1 MSRSQRIGVVV
12 LAVAIAAAA
21 FVVLR
26 PSDDE
31 DEPQQAAAPT
41 QTTATEQPDAS
52 RPRPK
57 PKPRVDT
64 IRVVDGQAAGGVK
77 QLSWDKGE
85 TVRLDVVSDA
95 PHEVHLHGYDIS
107 KPVRGGGVARFRF
120 DAKLDGIYEIE
131 LEDLGQPIAELKVE
145 P

>member
-12 LAVAIAAAA
+12 LAVAIAAVA

-41 QTTATEQPDAS
+41 PTTATEQPDAALE
-52 RPRPK
+52 
-57 PKPRVDT
+57 PKPRVDR
-64 IRVVDGQAAGGVK
+64 IRVVDGQAVGGVT
-77 QLSWDKGE
+77 QLTWDKGE
-85 TVRLDVVSDA
+85 TVRLVVASDA

-107 KPVRGGGVARFRF
+107 KPVPGGGVARFRF

-131 LEDLGQPIAELKVE
+131 LEDVGQPIAELKVE